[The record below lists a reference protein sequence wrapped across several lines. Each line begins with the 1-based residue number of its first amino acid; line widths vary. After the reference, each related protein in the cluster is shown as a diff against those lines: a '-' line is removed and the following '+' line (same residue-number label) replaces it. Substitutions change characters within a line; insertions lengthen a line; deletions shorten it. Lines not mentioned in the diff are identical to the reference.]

1 VNQTLISDVL
11 TEFSFSP
18 PTGVTELE
26 TAAAQRISMRNQ
38 IAKLWGIFPKASTLA
53 ELLDEIRNAVAI
65 KAAVE
70 LLTNEGL
77 SAEQTRQRLVAQGLL
92 K

>member
-1 VNQTLISDVL
+1 MSSPLISDVL

-26 TAAAQRISMRNQ
+26 SAAAHRIEARNH
-38 IAKLWGIFPKASTLA
+38 IARLWGLFPKASTLA
-53 ELLDEIRNAVAI
+53 DLLDEIRNAMAL
-65 KAAVE
+65 KAALD

-77 SAEQTRQRLVAQGLL
+77 TAEQTRERLVAQGLL